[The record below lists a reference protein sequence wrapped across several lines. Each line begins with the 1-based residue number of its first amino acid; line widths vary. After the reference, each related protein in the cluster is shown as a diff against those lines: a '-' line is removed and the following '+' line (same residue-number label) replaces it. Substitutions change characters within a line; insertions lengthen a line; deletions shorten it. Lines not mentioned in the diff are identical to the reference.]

1 MVFPS
6 FYKSKLEFKLENYSN
21 VLFRLQEIESKLDT
35 LKGQDQ
41 VVMTQVNPTPEPRRL
56 SLPGRFTSLPDLSHS
71 PNLQIPTPS
80 SVNGRSPTSPRKFE
94 KIVTDERKFETEE
107 NDDELSSTCS
117 TSTLMEIKNMK
128 KVRIDLLD
136 IYLCLHL

>member
-1 MVFPS
+1 
-6 FYKSKLEFKLENYSN
+6 
-21 VLFRLQEIESKLDT
+21 
-35 LKGQDQ
+35 
-41 VVMTQVNPTPEPRRL
+41 MTQVNPTPEPRRL

-80 SVNGRSPTSPRKFE
+80 SVNGRSPTSPRKFD
-94 KIVTDERKFETEE
+94 KIVTDERKFEKGNEE
-107 NDDELSSTCS
+107 DNDDELSSTCS
-117 TSTLMEIKNMK
+117 TPTLMEIKNMK